1 MTALFIPR
9 KKLQELVDILTEHGY
24 QCLGPSV
31 KDGAVV
37 FEAFNHVDALAKGF
51 VDTQDAG
58 HYSLTASDTPTIFDW
73 TVGPQGI
80 KPWVFKARET
90 LWQVQK
96 DVDKNLQFSEVKEE
110 SRPIAFFGARACD
123 IAALKIQDQHFND
136 DLHYNSRR
144 EKLFVVGVNCSRSA
158 ATCFCSSTG
167 DGPEITAG
175 IDISMSELVEGFI
188 LHSTSLRARLMIDEL
203 NLGPASNAQLEQAK
217 ENTQNA
223 ATQQRSLPK
232 TLHRKLSQR
241 AQSKAWDTIAETCL
255 ACGNCTAVC
264 PTCFCNNQRD
274 EPSLDGKTVKHFREW
289 DSCFNE
295 GHSYIH
301 GIVIRAHTPQR
312 YRQWLTHKLDTWHDQ
327 LGRSGCVGCGR
338 CISWCPVGI
347 DITATV
353 QAVMEEGE

>member
-24 QCLGPSV
+24 QCIGPSV
-31 KDGAVV
+31 KDGAIV
-37 FEAFNHVDALAKGF
+37 FEPFSCVDALAKGY

-58 HYSLTASDTPTIFDW
+58 RYSLTVSNLPTIFDW

-80 KPWVFKARET
+80 KPWVFKPREN
-90 LWQVQK
+90 LWQAQK
-96 DVDKNLQFSEVKEE
+96 DSNNNLQFSEVKEE

-123 IAALKIQDQHFND
+123 IAALKIQDQHFNE

-144 EKLFVVGVNCSRSA
+144 EKLFIIGVNCSRSA
-158 ATCFCSSTG
+158 ATCFCTSTG

-175 IDISMSELVEGFI
+175 VDISMSELLDGFI
-188 LHSTSLRARLMIDEL
+188 IHSTSLRARLTIDEL
-203 NLGPASNAQLEQAK
+203 NLDPASYAQLQQAK
-217 ENTQNA
+217 KNTQNA
-223 ATQQRSLPK
+223 ATQQRSLPR
-232 TLHRKLSQR
+232 TLHTQLTQR
-241 AQSKAWDTIAETCL
+241 TESKAWDTIAETCL

-264 PTCFCNNQRD
+264 PTCFCNNQHD
-274 EPSLDGKTVKHFREW
+274 ESSLDGKTVSHFREW

-301 GIVIRAHTPQR
+301 GVVIRAHTPQR

-327 LGRSGCVGCGR
+327 IGRSGCVGCGR

-347 DITATV
+347 DITETV
-353 QAVMEEGE
+353 KAVVEESE